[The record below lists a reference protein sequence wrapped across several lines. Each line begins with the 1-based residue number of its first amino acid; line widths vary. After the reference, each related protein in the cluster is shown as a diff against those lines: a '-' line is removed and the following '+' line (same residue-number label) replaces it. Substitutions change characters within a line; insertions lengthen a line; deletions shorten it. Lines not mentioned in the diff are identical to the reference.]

1 MEHQEA
7 VRTLASE
14 RYLLGEMTEAERDS
28 FEDHFFSCTEC
39 ADDVL
44 AGEKM
49 RTGAASGLVPAS
61 ATKKRSF
68 QPSVVLPWAAAAS
81 FAVVAGYQS
90 MRVPSS
96 VAGGPMALTP
106 LTLRAATRGEQL
118 TISPKPGSVV
128 TLAIDLD
135 GNRFE
140 NGLKYELRDE
150 RGDVVSSG
158 DAPVPVSGA
167 PLLLLFPSS
176 VFGSSGRYV
185 LGVQQPGTTSNVAEY
200 RFAVSPH

>member
-28 FEDHFFSCTEC
+28 FEEHYFSCAEC

-49 RTGAASGLVPAS
+49 RTGAASGLIAAKAPQ
-61 ATKKRSF
+61 KRPF
-68 QPSVVLPWAAAAS
+68 QASVVLPWAAAAS
-81 FAVVAGYQS
+81 LAVVAGYQS
-90 MRVPSS
+90 MRGPSS
-96 VAGGPMALTP
+96 VASGPMALTP

-118 TISPKPGSVV
+118 TISPQPGSVV

-140 NGLKYELRDE
+140 NKLKYELRDE
-150 RGDVVSSG
+150 RGDLVNG
-158 DAPVPVSGA
+158 GEAPVPVSGA

-176 VFGSSGRYV
+176 VFRSAGRYV
-185 LGVQQPGTTSNVAEY
+185 LGVQQPGTDVNVAEY